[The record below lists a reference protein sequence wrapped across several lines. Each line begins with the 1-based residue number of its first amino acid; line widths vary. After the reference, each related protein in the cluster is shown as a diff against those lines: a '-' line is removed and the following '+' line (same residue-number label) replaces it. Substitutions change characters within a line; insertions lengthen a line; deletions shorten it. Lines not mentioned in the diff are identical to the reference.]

1 MINLQLSKSDL
12 NKIFPFIL
20 ILSKNL
26 EINYIGK
33 SLSKLYPNL
42 EVNSSFFDNFR
53 IVRPYYEDKSTVDFK
68 NLQSKLVVIEN
79 RNNPNIKLKGHFE
92 QLEHTSNI
100 NFFGSPWFNNSSEIL
115 ENKLTIEDFAIH
127 DSTSDLIHILQ
138 NSEIIT
144 AELEENIKKVSSQKK
159 DLIVEQKKILEKSI
173 LFKTLSEAS
182 EALQKKDN
190 LNNLI
195 SDAFQFFLNN
205 IPKLEKF
212 SFYQKNDKDSFQK
225 ELNLNLSYFTPLI
238 EEEALNFPLLKGR
251 LALIISKKENT
262 TWSKDEVSL
271 LKSFSNILDT
281 KFENQLKST
290 EIFNMAL
297 FPMENPDPVLRV
309 NTEGKILLLNN
320 AAEKIDHLIIHNK
333 KRKLPVLFKFLN
345 KHINNENRSITVE
358 AKYLKTDYLV
368 NARFSSNNE
377 HINVY
382 LSDITRL
389 KEAEAI
395 IQSKNQELDLLQNL
409 IDNSSDSIHVLK
421 ENGQFIYINKTAS
434 ERLGIPINNC
444 KEFNIK
450 DFSLNLKGDW
460 KNYLKKLKEEEYLT
474 ITGINKNRTTNIEI
488 ATEATVKYIKINN
501 EGYIITNS
509 RNISERLK
517 AEKKIKIQEEKYRNI
532 IENMNLGLLEVDLNE
547 KIVYLNN
554 SFSNLSG
561 YEPNEI
567 LNKNATEVFLID
579 KKNTVTRSKTDIRK
593 KGVSDSYEVLV
604 KIKND
609 EYRWWLISGAPN
621 FNDEGE
627 VIGSIGI
634 HLDITDQKKLEH
646 SLEKAAK
653 EAQNS
658 AKAKEAFLTNMSHE
672 IRTPLN
678 GIIGMIRELNKT
690 KTTPQQKEIISIAN
704 KASNHLL
711 TIINNILDIS
721 KIESGEVKLD
731 LTPFNIR
738 NTVDNVL
745 EIVSNSAKEKN
756 INIELKIDEHLKS
769 NHIGDSSRL
778 SQILLN
784 IIGNSIK
791 FSQNT
796 PLKINVASSKLDIN
810 SQLIEFTVEDFGIGM
825 SEDYIK
831 TIFTKFN
838 QEDNHNNRKE
848 QGTGL
853 GLVITKELTELMH
866 GAIEI
871 SSKKNIGTKIKISIP
886 FLVTENNLEIELKKE
901 KLNINLN
908 NTRILIAED
917 NEMNIEVLKSILK
930 PHNPILTIVKNGQE
944 AIDIC
949 KNETFDL
956 ILMDIQMPLVDGIE
970 ATKTLKKKEKINTP
984 IIAVS
989 ANAFKNEIDKCY
1001 KAGMS
1006 GYIIKPYE
1014 EEELL
1019 QIIQEEVNKTHIKL
1033 YDLNKLIKMS
1043 KNDTEFINRM
1053 TNLFIKVSSE
1063 TLVNIDKALKDGDI
1077 SIIKKEVHKLK
1088 PTFNNMSIT
1097 ILDKDIKILENHKS
1111 KKITKE
1117 IKSVI
1122 MDINKNLTLLI
1133 QQLKLEKALKVN

>member
-20 ILSKNL
+20 ILSKEL
-26 EINYIGK
+26 EITYIGK
-33 SLSKLYPNL
+33 SLSKLYPDL

-53 IVRPYYEDKSTVDFK
+53 VVRPYYEDKSILDFK

-79 RNNPNIKLKGHFE
+79 RNNPKIKLKGHFE
-92 QLEHTSNI
+92 QLEHTNNI
-100 NFFGSPWFNNSSEIL
+100 NFFGSPWFNNSTEIL

-144 AELEENIKKVSSQKK
+144 GELEENIKKVSSQKK
-159 DLIVEQKKILEKSI
+159 DLIAEQKKILEKSI

-190 LNNLI
+190 LNNLLG
-195 SDAFQFFLNN
+195 DAFQFFLNN
-205 IPKLEKF
+205 IIKLDKF
-212 SFYQKNDKDSFQK
+212 SFHQKNNAISFQK
-225 ELNLNLSYFTPLI
+225 ELNLNSSYFTPLS
-238 EEEALNFPLLKGR
+238 EEEALNFPLLKGE
-251 LALIISKKENT
+251 LALIVSKKENT

-271 LKSFSNILDT
+271 LKSFSNILDA

-297 FPMENPDPVLRV
+297 FPMENPDPVLRI

-358 AKYLKTDYLV
+358 AKYLNTDYLV

-450 DFSLNLKGDW
+450 DFNLNLKGDW

-474 ITGINKNRTTNIEI
+474 ITGINKNRTTNIEVP
-488 ATEATVKYIKINN
+488 TEATVKYIKINN
-501 EGYIITNS
+501 DGYIITNS

-567 LNKNATEVFLID
+567 LNKDAKEVFLID
-579 KKNTVTRSKTDIRK
+579 KKNTVTRSKTEIRK
-593 KGVSDSYEVLV
+593 KGISDSYEVLV
-604 KIKND
+604 KNKND

-621 FNDEGE
+621 YNDEGE
-627 VIGSIGI
+627 IIGSIGI
-634 HLDITDQKKLEH
+634 HLDITDQKKLEY

-690 KTTPQQKEIISIAN
+690 KTTFQQKEIISIAN

-756 INIELKIDEHLKS
+756 IKIELKIDDDIKS

-796 PLKINVASSKLDIN
+796 PLKINITLSKPDIN
-810 SQLIEFTVEDFGIGM
+810 KQLIEFTIEDFGIGM
-825 SEDYIK
+825 SEDFLK

-838 QEDNHNNRKE
+838 QEDNLNSRKE

-853 GLVITKELTELMH
+853 GLVITKELVELMH
-866 GAIEI
+866 GEIEI
-871 SSKKNIGTKIKISIP
+871 LSKKNIGTKIKIKIP
-886 FLVTENNLEIELKKE
+886 FIVLENNLEIESKKE
-901 KLNINLN
+901 IHKIDLK

-917 NEMNIEVLKSILK
+917 NEMNIEVLKSILE
-930 PHNPILTIVKNGQE
+930 PYNPILTTANNGQE
-944 AIDIC
+944 AIEIC
-949 KNETFDL
+949 KKEPFDL
-956 ILMDIQMPLVDGIE
+956 ILMDIQMPIVDGIE
-970 ATKTLKKKEKINTP
+970 ATKTLKQIVKITTP

-989 ANAFKNEIDKCY
+989 ANAFKNEINECY
-1001 KAGMS
+1001 KAGMIN
-1006 GYIIKPYE
+1006 YIIKPFE
-1014 EEELL
+1014 EENLL
-1019 QIIQEEVNKTHIKL
+1019 QIIQTE
-1033 YDLNKLIKMS
+1033 LNKKHFEIYNLDKLIDMS
-1043 KNDTEFINRM
+1043 KNDKDFLNRM
-1053 TNLFIKVSSE
+1053 IGLFIKIASE
-1063 TLVNIDKALKDGDI
+1063 SLINIQKAISDKNI
-1077 SIIKKEVHKLK
+1077 SIAQKELHKLK
-1088 PTFNNMSIT
+1088 PTFKNMNIEFLDIEIKT
-1097 ILDKDIKILENHKS
+1097 INQYKNEKYNSTIEETLISVLDKIKLL
-1111 KKITKE
+1111 
-1117 IKSVI
+1117 
-1122 MDINKNLTLLI
+1122 INK
-1133 QQLKLEKALKVN
+1133 LKEEKHR

>member
-1 MINLQLSKSDL
+1 MINLQLSKNDL
-12 NKIFPFIL
+12 NKLFPFIL
-20 ILSKNL
+20 ILSKEL
-26 EINYIGK
+26 EIAYIGK
-33 SLSKLYPNL
+33 SLSKLYPDL
-42 EVNSSFFDNFR
+42 KVKTSFFDNFR
-53 IVRPYYEDKSTVDFK
+53 IVRPFYEDKSTVDFK

-79 RNNPNIKLKGHFE
+79 RNNQNIKLKGHFE
-92 QLEHTSNI
+92 QLEHTNNV

-127 DSTSDLIHILQ
+127 DSTSDLIHVLQ

-144 AELEENIKKVSSQKK
+144 GELEENIKKVSSQKK
-159 DLIVEQKKILEKSI
+159 DLIIEQKKILEKSI

-190 LNNLI
+190 LNNLLAN
-195 SDAFQFFLNN
+195 SFHFFFNN
-205 IPKLEKF
+205 IPKLKTF
-212 SFYQKNDKDSFQK
+212 SFQEKNENISFQK
-225 ELNLNLSYFTPLI
+225 ELNLDQSYFTPFI
-238 EEEALNFPLLKGR
+238 ESEALNFPLLKGE
-251 LALIISKKENT
+251 LSLHISKKENT

-271 LKSFSNILDT
+271 LKSFSNILDS

-333 KRKLPVLFKFLN
+333 KRKLPILFKFLN
-345 KHINNENRSITVE
+345 KHINNENKSITVE
-358 AKYLKTDYLV
+358 AKYFKTVYLI

-382 LSDITRL
+382 LNDITRL
-389 KEAEAI
+389 KEAEEI

-434 ERLGIPINNC
+434 ERLGIPINNY
-444 KEFNIK
+444 KEYNIK
-450 DFSLNLKGDW
+450 DFSLNLKEDW
-460 KNYLKKLKEEEYLT
+460 KSYLKKLKEEEYLT
-474 ITGINKNRTTNIEI
+474 ITGINKNRTTNIETP
-488 ATEATVKYIKINN
+488 TEATVKYIKINDK
-501 EGYIITNS
+501 GYIITNS

-517 AEKKIKIQEEKYRNI
+517 AEKKLKIQEEKYRNI
-532 IENMNLGLLEVDLNE
+532 IENMNLGILEVDLEEN
-547 KIVYLNN
+547 IIFLNN

-561 YEPNEI
+561 YKPYEI

-579 KKNTVTRSKTDIRK
+579 KKSKVTRSKTDLRK
-593 KGVSDSYEVLV
+593 KGQSDSYEVLV
-604 KIKND
+604 KIKNS
-609 EYRWWLISGAPN
+609 ELRWWLISGAPN
-621 FNDEGE
+621 YNDEGE
-627 VIGSIGI
+627 IIGSIGI
-634 HLDITDQKKLEH
+634 HLDITDQKKLEYK
-646 SLEKAAK
+646 LEKAAK
-653 EAQNS
+653 EAQYS
-658 AKAKEAFLTNMSHE
+658 AKAKEVFLTNMSHE

-690 KTTPQQKEIISIAN
+690 NTTSQQKEIISIAN
-704 KASNHLL
+704 KASSHLL

-738 NTVDNVL
+738 NTINNVL

-756 INIELKIDEHLKS
+756 IKIELAIDDKLKS

-791 FSQNT
+791 FSQNK
-796 PLKINVASSKLDIN
+796 PLKINISTNKFDIN
-810 SQLIEFTVEDFGIGM
+810 NQLIEFTIEDYGIGM

-853 GLVITKELTELMH
+853 GLVITKELVELMH
-866 GAIEI
+866 GEIEI
-871 SSKKNIGTKIKISIP
+871 LSKKNIGTKIKISIP
-886 FLVTENNLEIELKKE
+886 FIVLENNLKIESKKE
-901 KLNINLN
+901 ILKIDLK

-930 PHNPILTIVKNGQE
+930 PYKPILTTVNNGQE

-949 KNETFDL
+949 KKEPFDL
-956 ILMDIQMPLVDGIE
+956 ILMDIQMPLIDGIE
-970 ATKTLKKKEKINTP
+970 ATKILKFKEKTATP

-1001 KAGMS
+1001 KAGMTN
-1006 GYIIKPYE
+1006 YITKPYE
-1014 EEELL
+1014 EDNLL
-1019 QIIQEEVNKTHIKL
+1019 QIIQEELNKSKVKL
-1033 YDLNKLIKMS
+1033 YDLSKLIKMS
-1043 KNDTEFINRM
+1043 KNDIDFISRM
-1053 TNLFIKVSSE
+1053 TKLFLKICSE
-1063 TLVNIDKALKDGDI
+1063 TLTNIDKALKEKDI
-1077 SIIKKEVHKLK
+1077 VVIKKELHKLK
-1088 PTFNNMSIT
+1088 PSFNNMSIS
-1097 ILDKDIKILENHKS
+1097 ILDNDIKKIESYTS
-1111 KKITKE
+1111 KTITKE
-1117 IKSVI
+1117 LKNTILNITRNLKEIIKQLEN
-1122 MDINKNLTLLI
+1122 DKIN
-1133 QQLKLEKALKVN
+1133 

>member
-20 ILSKNL
+20 ILSKEL
-26 EINYIGK
+26 EITYIGK
-33 SLSKLYPNL
+33 SLSKLYPDL

-53 IVRPYYEDKSTVDFK
+53 VVRPYYEDKSILDFK

-79 RNNPNIKLKGHFE
+79 RNNPKIKLKGHFE
-92 QLEHTSNI
+92 QLEHTNNI
-100 NFFGSPWFNNSSEIL
+100 NFFGSPWFNNSTEIL

-144 AELEENIKKVSSQKK
+144 GELEENIKKVSSQKK
-159 DLIVEQKKILEKSI
+159 DLIAEQKKILEKSI

-190 LNNLI
+190 LNNLLG
-195 SDAFQFFLNN
+195 DAFQFFLNN
-205 IPKLEKF
+205 IIKLDKF
-212 SFYQKNDKDSFQK
+212 SFHQKNNAISFQK
-225 ELNLNLSYFTPLI
+225 ELNLNSSYFTPLS
-238 EEEALNFPLLKGR
+238 EEEALNFPLLKGE
-251 LALIISKKENT
+251 LALIVSKKENT

-271 LKSFSNILDT
+271 LKSFSNILDA

-297 FPMENPDPVLRV
+297 FPMENPDPVLRI

-358 AKYLKTDYLV
+358 AKYLNTDYLV

-450 DFSLNLKGDW
+450 DFDLNLKGDW

-474 ITGINKNRTTNIEI
+474 ITGINKNRTTNIEVP
-488 ATEATVKYIKINN
+488 TEATVKYIKINN
-501 EGYIITNS
+501 DGYIITNS

-567 LNKNATEVFLID
+567 LNKDAKEVFLID
-579 KKNTVTRSKTDIRK
+579 KKNTVTRSKTEIRK
-593 KGVSDSYEVLV
+593 KGISDSYEVLV
-604 KIKND
+604 KNKND

-621 FNDEGE
+621 YNDEGE
-627 VIGSIGI
+627 IIGSIGI
-634 HLDITDQKKLEH
+634 HLDITDQKKLEY

-690 KTTPQQKEIISIAN
+690 KTTFQQKEIISIAN

-756 INIELKIDEHLKS
+756 IKIELKIDDDIKS

-796 PLKINVASSKLDIN
+796 PLKINITLSKPDIN
-810 SQLIEFTVEDFGIGM
+810 KQLIEFTIEDFGIGM
-825 SEDYIK
+825 SEDFLK

-838 QEDNHNNRKE
+838 QEDNLNSRKE

-853 GLVITKELTELMH
+853 GLVITKELVELMH
-866 GAIEI
+866 GEIEI
-871 SSKKNIGTKIKISIP
+871 LSKKNIGTKIKIKIP
-886 FLVTENNLEIELKKE
+886 FIVLENNLEIESKKE
-901 KLNINLN
+901 IHKIDLK

-917 NEMNIEVLKSILK
+917 NEMNIEVLKSILE
-930 PHNPILTIVKNGQE
+930 PYNPILTTANNGQE
-944 AIDIC
+944 AIEIC
-949 KNETFDL
+949 KKEPFDL
-956 ILMDIQMPLVDGIE
+956 ILMDIQMPIVDGIE
-970 ATKTLKKKEKINTP
+970 ATKTLKQIVKITTP

-989 ANAFKNEIDKCY
+989 ANAFKNEINECY
-1001 KAGMS
+1001 KAGMIN
-1006 GYIIKPYE
+1006 YIIKPFE
-1014 EEELL
+1014 EENLL
-1019 QIIQEEVNKTHIKL
+1019 QIIQTE
-1033 YDLNKLIKMS
+1033 LNKKHFEIYNLDKLIDMS
-1043 KNDTEFINRM
+1043 KNDKDFLNRM
-1053 TNLFIKVSSE
+1053 IGLFIKIASE
-1063 TLVNIDKALKDGDI
+1063 SLINIQKAISDKNI
-1077 SIIKKEVHKLK
+1077 SIAQKELHKLK
-1088 PTFNNMSIT
+1088 PTFKNMNIEFLDIEIKT
-1097 ILDKDIKILENHKS
+1097 INQYKNEKYNSTIEETLISVLDKIKLL
-1111 KKITKE
+1111 
-1117 IKSVI
+1117 
-1122 MDINKNLTLLI
+1122 INK
-1133 QQLKLEKALKVN
+1133 LKEEKHR

>member
-20 ILSKNL
+20 ILSKEL
-26 EINYIGK
+26 EITYIGK
-33 SLSKLYPNL
+33 SLSKLYPDL

-53 IVRPYYEDKSTVDFK
+53 VVRPYYEDKSILDFK

-79 RNNPNIKLKGHFE
+79 RNNPKIKLKGHFE
-92 QLEHTSNI
+92 QLEHTNNI
-100 NFFGSPWFNNSSEIL
+100 NFFGSPWFNNSTEIL

-144 AELEENIKKVSSQKK
+144 GELEENIKKVSSQKK
-159 DLIVEQKKILEKSI
+159 DLIAEQKKILEKSI

-190 LNNLI
+190 LNNLLG
-195 SDAFQFFLNN
+195 DAFQFFLNN
-205 IPKLEKF
+205 IIKLDKF
-212 SFYQKNDKDSFQK
+212 SFHQKNNAISFQK
-225 ELNLNLSYFTPLI
+225 ELNLNSSYFTPLS
-238 EEEALNFPLLKGR
+238 EEEALNFPLLKGE
-251 LALIISKKENT
+251 LALIVSKKENT

-271 LKSFSNILDT
+271 LKSFSNILDA

-297 FPMENPDPVLRV
+297 FPMENPDPVLRI

-358 AKYLKTDYLV
+358 AKYLNTDYLV

-450 DFSLNLKGDW
+450 DFNLNLKGDW

-474 ITGINKNRTTNIEI
+474 ITGINKNRTTNIEVP
-488 ATEATVKYIKINN
+488 TEATVKYIKINN
-501 EGYIITNS
+501 DGYIITNS

-567 LNKNATEVFLID
+567 LNKDAKEVFLID
-579 KKNTVTRSKTDIRK
+579 KKNTLTRSKTEIRK

-604 KIKND
+604 KNKND

-621 FNDEGE
+621 YNDEGE
-627 VIGSIGI
+627 IIGSIGI
-634 HLDITDQKKLEH
+634 HLDITDQKKLEY

-690 KTTPQQKEIISIAN
+690 KTTFQQKEIISIAN

-756 INIELKIDEHLKS
+756 IKIELKIDDDIKS

-796 PLKINVASSKLDIN
+796 PLKINITLSKPDIN
-810 SQLIEFTVEDFGIGM
+810 KQLIEFTIEDFGIGM
-825 SEDYIK
+825 SEDFLK

-838 QEDNHNNRKE
+838 QEDNLNSRKE

-853 GLVITKELTELMH
+853 GLVITKELVELMH
-866 GAIEI
+866 GEIEI
-871 SSKKNIGTKIKISIP
+871 LSKKNIGTKIKIKIP
-886 FLVTENNLEIELKKE
+886 FIVLENNLEIESKKE
-901 KLNINLN
+901 IHKIDLK

-917 NEMNIEVLKSILK
+917 NEMNIEVLKSILE
-930 PHNPILTIVKNGQE
+930 PYNPILTTANNGQE
-944 AIDIC
+944 AIEIC
-949 KNETFDL
+949 KKEPFDL
-956 ILMDIQMPLVDGIE
+956 ILMDIQMPIVDGIE
-970 ATKTLKKKEKINTP
+970 ATKTLKQIVKITTP

-989 ANAFKNEIDKCY
+989 ANAFKNEINECY
-1001 KAGMS
+1001 KAGMIN
-1006 GYIIKPYE
+1006 YIIKPFE
-1014 EEELL
+1014 EENLL
-1019 QIIQEEVNKTHIKL
+1019 QIIQTE
-1033 YDLNKLIKMS
+1033 LNKKHFEIYNLDKLIDMS
-1043 KNDTEFINRM
+1043 KNDKDFLNRM
-1053 TNLFIKVSSE
+1053 IGLFIKIASE
-1063 TLVNIDKALKDGDI
+1063 SLINIQKAISDKNI
-1077 SIIKKEVHKLK
+1077 SIAQKELHKLK
-1088 PTFNNMSIT
+1088 PTFKNMNIEFLDIEIKT
-1097 ILDKDIKILENHKS
+1097 INQYKNEKYNSTIEETLISVLDKIKLL
-1111 KKITKE
+1111 
-1117 IKSVI
+1117 
-1122 MDINKNLTLLI
+1122 INK
-1133 QQLKLEKALKVN
+1133 LKEEKHR